1 MPDRTL
7 TLTCPLVVFDLETTG
22 LDPASDR
29 IVEIGCVKL
38 LPGKGAGAPARE
50 VRTWRVNPGRPIP
63 PAATQIHG
71 ITDADVA
78 TSPTFDALARE
89 VHAYL
94 EGCDLSG
101 FHVEAFDMPLLAHE
115 FERVGIDFPSWSPRI
130 VDTRT
135 LFVLREPRGLAAA
148 LSFYC
153 GREHVGAHGAEA
165 DAVASADVL
174 LAQIARYPDL
184 PASVDALHAACH
196 PVAPDAVDAA
206 GKVRWVG
213 GEAVLG
219 FGKHTGKPL
228 RQRAADTPDYLRWI
242 MGADFPPDTKR
253 IIGDALAGRFPAAPA
268 APA

>member
-7 TLTCPLVVFDLETTG
+7 TLSCPLVVFDLETTG
-22 LDPASDR
+22 LDPATDR

-38 LPGKGAGAPARE
+38 LPAARGKPHARE

-63 PAATQIHG
+63 PAASQVHG
-71 ITDADVA
+71 ISDADVA
-78 TSPTFDALARE
+78 TCPTFDALARE
-89 VHAYL
+89 VLGFL

-101 FHVEAFDMPLLAHE
+101 FHVEMFDVPLLAQE
-115 FERVGIDFPSWSPRI
+115 FERVGIDFPSWSPRV

-135 LFVLREPRGLAAA
+135 LFVRREPRGLAAA
-148 LSFYC
+148 LAFYC

-165 DAVASADVL
+165 DAQAAADVL
-174 LAQIARYPDL
+174 LAQLSRYPDL
-184 PASVDALHAACH
+184 DATVDALHAACH
-196 PVAPDAVDAA
+196 PVAEDALDAS

-228 RQRAADTPDYLRWI
+228 RQLAADTPDYLRWI
-242 MGADFPPDTKR
+242 LKADFPADTKR
-253 IIGDALAGRFPAAPA
+253 IIGEALAGRYPEAPA
-268 APA
+268 

>member
-1 MPDRTL
+1 MPARTL
-7 TLTCPLVVFDLETTG
+7 TLTRPLVVLDLETTG
-22 LDPASDR
+22 LDPATDR

-38 LPGKGAGAPARE
+38 ASAGRDSQPGRE
-50 VRTWRVNPGRPIP
+50 VRSWRVNPGRPIP
-63 PAATQIHG
+63 PASAQVHG

-78 TSPTFDALARE
+78 TCPTFDALARE
-89 VHAYL
+89 VHGFL

-101 FHVEAFDMPLLAHE
+101 FHVEAFDLPLLAHE
-115 FERVGIDFPSWSPRI
+115 FERAGIDFPGWAPHV
-130 VDTRT
+130 VDTRS

-153 GREHVGAHGAEA
+153 GRELVGAHGAVA
-165 DAVASADVL
+165 DAVAAADVL
-174 LAQIARYPDL
+174 LAQIERYPDL

-196 PVAPDAVDAA
+196 PVAADAVDAA

-228 RQRAADTPDYLRWI
+228 RQLAADTPDYLRW
-242 MGADFPPDTKR
+242 MLAADFPADTKR
-253 IIGDALAGRFPAAPA
+253 IIGEALAGRYPEGPA
-268 APA
+268 

>member
-1 MPDRTL
+1 MPARTL
-7 TLTCPLVVFDLETTG
+7 TLDRPLVVFDLETTG

-29 IVEIGCVKL
+29 IIEIGCVKL
-38 LPGKGAGAPARE
+38 LPAKGAAGPGRE
-50 VRTWRVNPGRPIP
+50 LRAWRVNPGRAIP
-63 PAATQIHG
+63 PAATQVHG

-78 TSPTFDALARE
+78 TCPTFDALARE
-89 VHAYL
+89 VL
-94 EGCDLSG
+94 GFLDGCDLAG
-101 FHVEAFDMPLLAHE
+101 FHVENFDMPLLRQE
-115 FERVGIDFPSWSPRI
+115 FERVGIDFPAWSPHV

-148 LSFYC
+148 LAFYC

-165 DAVASADVL
+165 DALAAADVL
-174 LAQIARYPDL
+174 LAQVARYPDL
-184 PASVDALHAACH
+184 PATVGALHAACH

-228 RQRAADTPDYLRWI
+228 RLLAADMPDYLRW
-242 MGADFPPDTKR
+242 MLNADFPADTKR
-253 IIGDALAGRFPAAPA
+253 IISDALGGRLPKAPA
-268 APA
+268 